1 MSEDST
7 EAKDGAARKP
17 MGLIGAALPTIITS
31 VLAAIGTIGV
41 ASMSGF
47 FDVRKTDAA
56 AQGTITLEKLKFSND
71 LVKTALASNNPGNS
85 LLFYA
90 DIGLL
95 EGLNNGKVKEY
106 ANNENKRLATGGDGK
121 SVLPSFDKSARPTL
135 WLDRDFI
142 TAFAPNAKSEI
153 ADALVS
159 TGNYL
164 LLGFGIN
171 SSAKRLS
178 MFLGQIAHETNG
190 LSLLDEEKAN
200 YSKSRLMATW
210 PTRFD
215 DQRAT
220 EYANKPERILNYVYS
235 GRLGN
240 GDEASGDGWKYRGRG
255 LMQIVGRSNY
265 DQLSKESGV
274 DLIANPDIMA
284 NPHVAMLIAA
294 AYWYNKDIN
303 KLADEDDI
311 VGVTRKVVGGTS
323 GLESR
328 KKYTELAFKLLTDKA
343 TSTPSSAA
351 RK

>member
-1 MSEDST
+1 MT
-7 EAKDGAARKP
+7 EAGPEKKEGAARTP
-17 MGLIGAALPTIITS
+17 MGVLGAALPTIITS

-56 AQGTITLEKLKFSND
+56 SQGTISLEKLKFSNE
-71 LVKTALASNNPGNS
+71 LVKTALASTNPGNS

-90 DIGLL
+90 ETGLL
-95 EGLNNGKVKEY
+95 EGLKIPKVVDY
-106 ANNENKRLATGGDGK
+106 ANKENQRLAKGGGGN
-121 SVLPSFDKSARPTL
+121 SVLPSFDKAARPTL
-135 WLDRDFI
+135 WLDREFMA
-142 TAFAPNAKSEI
+142 AFAPNAKPEI

-171 SSAKRLS
+171 STPKRLA

-190 LSLLDEEKAN
+190 LTLLDEEKAN
-200 YSKSRLMATW
+200 YSKSRLMAVW

-220 EYANKPERILNYVYS
+220 EYANKPEKILNLVYAN
-235 GRLGN
+235 RIGN

-255 LMQIVGRSNY
+255 LLQIVGRANY
-265 DQLSKESGV
+265 DQFSKDSGV
-274 DLIANPDIMA
+274 DLIGSPEIMT

-303 KLADEDDI
+303 TLADQDDI
-311 VGVTRKVVGGTS
+311 VGVTKRIVGGSS

-328 KKYTELAFKLLTDKA
+328 KKFTDLAFKLLNEKA
-343 TSTPSSAA
+343 ASAPQSPA
-351 RK
+351 TR